1 LDSGREF
8 FNLPLIIKS
17 DTFLSLFSSFLF
29 CSATASCAVAH
40 ECSIPSVFSVCVFS
54 WTNRA
59 EYVRLVLDFRLS
71 EFAAPVRAL
80 RAGIT
85 SVIPARFLSLLT
97 WKELETEA
105 CGQAEI
111 DIEVLKANTVYSGC
125 SPHDVHIKLFWTVLT
140 SFSNDE
146 RARYLRFVWGRSRLP
161 AGSKFSD
168 KMRIDSTSN
177 DITHLPQ
184 AHTCFFSIELPRV
197 SGFACLLR
205 ASLRPAISASR
216 SICSLLFCA
225 LCLCV
230 VLRCSVH
237 H

>member
-1 LDSGREF
+1 
-8 FNLPLIIKS
+8 
-17 DTFLSLFSSFLF
+17 
-29 CSATASCAVAH
+29 
-40 ECSIPSVFSVCVFS
+40 VFS
-54 WTNRA
+54 WSNRA

-140 SFSNDE
+140 SFSQLE
-146 RARYLRFVWGRSRLP
+146 RAQFLRFAGGRSRLP

-168 KMRIDSTSN
+168 NRRCASTCAQEGEAKGAARSEGDTQRSRHSCTLHTRKLFLN
-177 DITHLPQ
+177 TVVLLPCQ
-184 AHTCFFSIELPRV
+184 WQFVWTNLGHERMLQ
-197 SGFACLLR
+197 
-205 ASLRPAISASR
+205 SAS
-216 SICSLLFCA
+216 ICR
-225 LCLCV
+225 V
-230 VLRCSVH
+230 DSVPGAGWAADEVEVRNASDTL
-237 H
+237 